1 MGLLRHNF
9 AERALSLYD
18 RCERIK
24 KRSNGELA
32 MHSADQDAL
41 RELVIRAYASGDGL
55 RLILQGISIELAER
69 IVAKPNE
76 DRVFWLGLVERW
88 QALEIQ
94 KAQQPPRDKSR
105 SPLRRQSELAAVD

>member
-1 MGLLRHNF
+1 MGLLRHHF

-55 RLILQGISIELAER
+55 PLILQGICIELAER

-76 DRVFWLGLVERW
+76 ADRLLKDISVLVE
-88 QALEIQ
+88 AMEKL
-94 KAQQPPRDKSR
+94 KAK
-105 SPLRRQSELAAVD
+105 